1 MQVVLGHQSEPIAE
15 AVVQKVAA
23 SKRAHVFTTSSKDV
37 QSSLNG
43 YYIEKGMPFQMCSF
57 VIDSKIEGLRVD
69 LPNCKLRMVGP
80 HQLDN
85 ATTAI
90 LTTLC
95 LQRKGWQIR
104 DTAIQRGLECTFL
117 PGRFQLTTSV
127 EARAL
132 GSCDAQVILD
142 GEGKPAIIV
151 TTEVSV
157 AGSRLRSASKSFL
170 LRTWTEAAKR
180 HEMAISHHS
189 EFLPKRGCK
198 EDASLYDSG
207 TVVERRDQEKQI
219 STEALRA
226 DKYGKASLVLEE
238 ANSLLGAVKLASER
252 LQLFRNLG
260 QGIIC
265 VTGSLHAV
273 SAANSIISDCA
284 KHCC

>member
-1 MQVVLGHQSEPIAE
+1 
-15 AVVQKVAA
+15 
-23 SKRAHVFTTSSKDV
+23 
-37 QSSLNG
+37 
-43 YYIEKGMPFQMCSF
+43 
-57 VIDSKIEGLRVD
+57 
-69 LPNCKLRMVGP
+69 MVGP

-142 GEGKPAIIV
+142 GAHTAGSAIMLAKTLKSFFQDIPLALVVAMASDKDHSAFASAMLSEGKPAIIV